1 MKASSI
7 TFETWNLIL
16 SSFPSKLVDF
26 VHYFKYQLSFYTEK
40 LNENPIN
47 PNQKIKEVKLVVIII
62 PSNIL
67 TSIQTSFPPN
77 IALKQ
82 SRSQCREYRLQ
93 WWRWTSVSDVGPVC
107 FLFSCCCWVGYQLN
121 RTGLGWAG
129 CSRLKE
135 NIYSVPTVNRK
146 EYREMG
152 RQIIP
157 ILEFANCPF

>member
-129 CSRLKE
+129 LGWMFTFERKYLFCANSQQEGIQRNGKTNYS
-135 NIYSVPTVNRK
+135 NIGVR
-146 EYREMG
+146 
-152 RQIIP
+152 
-157 ILEFANCPF
+157 